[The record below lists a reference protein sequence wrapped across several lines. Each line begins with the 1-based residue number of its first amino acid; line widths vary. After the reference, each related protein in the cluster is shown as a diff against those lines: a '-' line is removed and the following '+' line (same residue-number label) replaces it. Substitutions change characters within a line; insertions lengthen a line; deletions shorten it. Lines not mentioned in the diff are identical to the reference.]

1 MSKSKKTLETSLDL
15 TPSFKTS
22 IDAMVQ
28 GLVSNVNNLE
38 NQQGNFIQKKYGRNR
53 RLPQTRFILCTVIF
67 VAVRTFYTVD
77 ECHQQIIPKLLE
89 GVVPQILQYAHEPA
103 NKFLLWLKMLGLPL

>member
-89 GVVPQILQYAHEPA
+89 GVVP
-103 NKFLLWLKMLGLPL
+103 